1 MNEEYKA
8 IILAAL
14 DENDSMGDVGQEAFL
29 LAELRSAREELRSN
43 TGLLLNVDI
52 ADLDKATLSVQLAAD
67 KINWLIRC
75 LAILSNTT
83 LEQPC

>member
-14 DENDSMGDVGQEAFL
+14 EENGSMVNAGQKAFL
-29 LAELRSAREELRSN
+29 RSELRNAREELRSN
-43 TGLLLNVDI
+43 TGLLLNSGT
-52 ADLDKATLSVQLAAD
+52 ADSDKATLSVQLAAD

-75 LAILSNTT
+75 LGSL
-83 LEQPC
+83 

>member
-14 DENDSMGDVGQEAFL
+14 EENDSMVNAGQKAFL

-43 TGLLLNVDI
+43 TGLLLNVGT
-52 ADLDKATLSVQLAAD
+52 ADLDKATLAAQLAAD

-75 LAILSNTT
+75 LGSR
-83 LEQPC
+83 

>member
-14 DENDSMGDVGQEAFL
+14 EENDSMVNAGQKAFL
-29 LAELRSAREELRSN
+29 RSELRIARDELRSK
-43 TGLLLNVDI
+43 TGLLLNVGT

-75 LAILSNTT
+75 LGSL
-83 LEQPC
+83 

>member
-14 DENDSMGDVGQEAFL
+14 EENDSMVNAGQKAFL
-29 LAELRSAREELRSN
+29 LAELRIAREELRSN
-43 TGLLLNVDI
+43 TGLLLNVGT

-75 LAILSNTT
+75 LATI
-83 LEQPC
+83 

>member
-14 DENDSMGDVGQEAFL
+14 EENDSMVNAGQKAFL
-29 LAELRSAREELRSN
+29 RAELRSAREELRSK
-43 TGLLLNVDI
+43 TGLLLNVGT

-75 LAILSNTT
+75 LASI
-83 LEQPC
+83 

>member
-14 DENDSMGDVGQEAFL
+14 EENDSMVNAGQKAFL
-29 LAELRSAREELRSN
+29 RAELRSAREELRSN
-43 TGLLLNVDI
+43 TGLLLNVGP

-75 LAILSNTT
+75 LGSI
-83 LEQPC
+83 

>member
-14 DENDSMGDVGQEAFL
+14 EENDSMVNAGQEAFL

-43 TGLLLNVDI
+43 TGLLLN
-52 ADLDKATLSVQLAAD
+52 ASTANLDSATLSVQLAAD

-75 LAILSNTT
+75 LGSL
-83 LEQPC
+83 

>member
-14 DENDSMGDVGQEAFL
+14 EENDSMVNAGQKAFL
-29 LAELRSAREELRSN
+29 RAELRSAREELRSK
-43 TGLLLNVDI
+43 TGLLLNVGT

-75 LAILSNTT
+75 LGSL
-83 LEQPC
+83 

>member
-14 DENDSMGDVGQEAFL
+14 EENDSMVNAGQKAFL

-43 TGLLLNVDI
+43 TGLLLNVGT
-52 ADLDKATLSVQLAAD
+52 AELDKATLSVQLAAD

-75 LAILSNTT
+75 LGSI
-83 LEQPC
+83 

>member
-14 DENDSMGDVGQEAFL
+14 EENDSMVNAGQKAVL
-29 LAELRSAREELRSN
+29 RAELRSAREELRSN
-43 TGLLLNVDI
+43 TGLLLNVGT
-52 ADLDKATLSVQLAAD
+52 ADLDSATESVQLAAD

-75 LAILSNTT
+75 LGSL
-83 LEQPC
+83 

>member
-29 LAELRSAREELRSN
+29 RAELRSAREELRSN
-43 TGLLLNVDI
+43 TGLLLN
-52 ADLDKATLSVQLAAD
+52 ASTANLDSATLSVQLAAD

-75 LAILSNTT
+75 LGSL
-83 LEQPC
+83 

>member
-14 DENDSMGDVGQEAFL
+14 EKNDSMVNAGQKAFL
-29 LAELRSAREELRSN
+29 RSELRSAREELRSS
-43 TGLLLNVDI
+43 TGLLLNVGP

-75 LAILSNTT
+75 LGSL
-83 LEQPC
+83 

>member
-14 DENDSMGDVGQEAFL
+14 DENDSMVNVGQEAFL
-29 LAELRSAREELRSN
+29 RAELRSAREELRSN
-43 TGLLLNVDI
+43 TGLLLN
-52 ADLDKATLSVQLAAD
+52 ASTANLDSATLSVQLAVD

-75 LAILSNTT
+75 LGSL
-83 LEQPC
+83 

>member
-14 DENDSMGDVGQEAFL
+14 EETDSMVNAGQEAFL

-43 TGLLLNVDI
+43 TGLLLN
-52 ADLDKATLSVQLAAD
+52 ASTANLDSATLSVQLAAD
-67 KINWLIRC
+67 KINWLISC
-75 LAILSNTT
+75 LRSL
-83 LEQPC
+83 

>member
-14 DENDSMGDVGQEAFL
+14 DENDSMVNAGQEAFL

-43 TGLLLNVDI
+43 TGLLLN
-52 ADLDKATLSVQLAAD
+52 ASTANLDSATLSVQLAAD
-67 KINWLIRC
+67 KINWLISC
-75 LAILSNTT
+75 LRSL
-83 LEQPC
+83 

>member
-14 DENDSMGDVGQEAFL
+14 EKNDSMVNAGQEAFL

-43 TGLLLNVDI
+43 TGLLLN
-52 ADLDKATLSVQLAAD
+52 ASTANLDKATLSVQLAAD

-75 LAILSNTT
+75 LGSL
-83 LEQPC
+83 

>member
-14 DENDSMGDVGQEAFL
+14 DENDSMVNAGQEAFL

-43 TGLLLNVDI
+43 TGLLLN
-52 ADLDKATLSVQLAAD
+52 ASTANLDSATLSVQLAAD

-75 LAILSNTT
+75 LATI
-83 LEQPC
+83 